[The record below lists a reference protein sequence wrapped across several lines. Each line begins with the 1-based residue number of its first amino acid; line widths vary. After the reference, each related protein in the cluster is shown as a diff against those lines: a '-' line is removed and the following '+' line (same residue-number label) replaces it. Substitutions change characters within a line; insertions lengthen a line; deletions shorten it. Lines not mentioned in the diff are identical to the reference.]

1 MMMMPPAL
9 QHGARQP
16 YDADIPPQGESKLHL
31 LSLTGA
37 LGPSCAHFAVI
48 GRPGE
53 APVCAGA
60 RGGALK

>member
-37 LGPSCAHFAVI
+37 LGPSCAHFAVDQE
-48 GRPGE
+48 RP
-53 APVCAGA
+53 PFA
-60 RGGALK
+60 RGRGGEL